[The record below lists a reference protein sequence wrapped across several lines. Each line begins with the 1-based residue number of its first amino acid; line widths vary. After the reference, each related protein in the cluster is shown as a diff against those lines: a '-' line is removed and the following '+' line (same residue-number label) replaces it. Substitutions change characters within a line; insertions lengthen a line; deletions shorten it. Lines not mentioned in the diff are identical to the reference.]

1 MTAIH
6 WMPDSEFWSA
16 KRAEHAFVGGYEL
29 IAFDLPATARDPAE
43 IGFEVF
49 GPPDY
54 GTLIATGRAETFERA
69 RAAAEIALGQ
79 ETKEA
84 R

>member
-1 MTAIH
+1 MITIC
-6 WMPDSEFWSA
+6 WIPDTEFWSA
-16 KRAEHAFVGGYEL
+16 RRAEHAFVGGYEL
-29 IAFDLPATARDPAE
+29 IAFDLPATAHDPAE
-43 IGFEVF
+43 IGFELF

-54 GTLIATGRAETFERA
+54 GTLIATGRAETFDLA
-69 RAAAEIALGQ
+69 RAAAEVALGQ